1 MNAINNRLFSLCT
14 ARAGPVVV
22 EPIVPEVPVAV
33 QEAVVVPKAGV
44 VVPVVPKE
52 NVVPVVEKKEDVV
65 AVAPV
70 VPVEDVAVAGE
81 NVQDPQLLLSDPIDK
96 ATKLIIDL
104 DDHLRK
110 YLPAEDEVATTL
122 APAIAYAGGEAV
134 AEIEPTPAERQNQMT
149 ALIDQVNRL
158 AESIEV
164 IIVTV
169 YVPDDDIGSGSS
181 SASDV
186 NDLTEYR

>member
-1 MNAINNRLFSLCT
+1 MIMKAINNQLFSLCT

-33 QEAVVVPKAGV
+33 QEAVVVPKANV
-44 VVPVVPKE
+44 VVPKE
-52 NVVPVVEKKEDVV
+52 VVVPVVEKKEDVV

-70 VPVEDVAVAGE
+70 VPVEDVAIAGE

-134 AEIEPTPAERQNQMT
+134 PEIEPTPAERQNQMT

-164 IIVTV
+164 IFVTV
-169 YVPDDDIGSGSS
+169 YVPDDDIPNGSS
-181 SASDV
+181 SARDV

>member
-1 MNAINNRLFSLCT
+1 M
-14 ARAGPVVV
+14 VV

-33 QEAVVVPKAGV
+33 QEAVVVPKADV
-44 VVPVVPKE
+44 VVPKE
-52 NVVPVVEKKEDVV
+52 SVVPVVEKKEDVV
-65 AVAPV
+65 PV

-122 APAIAYAGGEAV
+122 APTIAYAGGEV
-134 AEIEPTPAERQNQMT
+134 VSEIEPTPAERQNQMT

-164 IIVTV
+164 IFVTV
-169 YVPDDDIGSGSS
+169 YVPDDDIPNGSS
-181 SASDV
+181 PAGDV